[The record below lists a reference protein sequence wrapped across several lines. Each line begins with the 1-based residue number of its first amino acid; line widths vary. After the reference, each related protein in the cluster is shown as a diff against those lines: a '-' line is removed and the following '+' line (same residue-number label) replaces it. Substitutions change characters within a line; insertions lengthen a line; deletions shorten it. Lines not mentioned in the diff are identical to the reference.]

1 MDADDFREIL
11 REIRRFVRTEVVP
24 AEAEIEERDEVP
36 ARLREQAKALGLFG
50 FALPAEHGGLGMTM
64 EEQVRL
70 VFELGWTTPAFRSL
84 FGTNNG
90 IAGHVLI
97 EGGTDAQREEL
108 LPRIASG
115 EAVAAFA
122 LTEPDAGSDPS
133 DLATTAVPD
142 NGGWRLDGSKRFI
155 TNAPLADLFMVFART
170 PDGGVSAFV
179 VEAKTPGLTVA
190 PRDHKMGQ
198 RGAWT
203 ADVNLDGVRVGPDGL
218 VGGEPGTAWATAMR
232 CLAHGRLHVAAMS
245 VGLAQR
251 AVDESVAWALERRQG
266 GRPIADFQLVQGMLA
281 DAQTD
286 LMAGRALVLD
296 AARAYD
302 SGEDRRLGPAAAKYF
317 ASEMA
322 CRVADI
328 AVQVHGGSG
337 YIRGVTAERL
347 YRDARLFR
355 IYEGTSQIQQVVIA
369 RRLLTGSSR
378 RTS

>member
-1 MDADDFREIL
+1 
-11 REIRRFVRTEVVP
+11 VRSEVVP
-24 AEAEIEERDEVP
+24 AEAEIEEHDEVP

-97 EGGTDAQREEL
+97 EGGTGAQRATL

-133 DLATTAVPD
+133 DLSTIAVQD
-142 NGGWRLDGSKRFI
+142 GDAWRLDGSKRFI

-170 PDGGVSAFV
+170 PDGGISAFM
-179 VEAKTPGLTVA
+179 VEAGTPGLSVA

-203 ADVNLDGVRVGPDGL
+203 ADVNLDGARGTL
-218 VGGEPGTAWATAMR
+218 VGEKTGTAWATAMK

-245 VGLAQR
+245 VGLAHR

-302 SGEDRRLGPAAAKYF
+302 SGEDRRLAPAAAKYF

-369 RRLLTGSSR
+369 RRLLTGSSQ